1 MKAGLGVTVRTV
13 EMMNQELM
21 VLGTADGLPVLPD
34 TQYFLC
40 KRLQEGNTLADAI
53 FNVVASGHYYRG
65 ALLSGA
71 SASDDNSTSEGD
83 AALKNALFM
92 LFRTLHTFIR
102 VWRSSRTPSRL
113 CPFFYSLL
121 IILLRDYSHSLV
133 FLLSL
138 FLAPSKVLYFM
149 KSCFLFFK

>member
-1 MKAGLGVTVRTV
+1 MRAAVKAGLGVTVRTV
-13 EMMNQELM
+13 EMMNPELR

-40 KRLQEGNTLADAI
+40 KRLQETNTLADAI

-71 SASDDNSTSEGD
+71 SSSDDNSTSEGD

-92 LFRTLHTFIR
+92 
-102 VWRSSRTPSRL
+102 
-113 CPFFYSLL
+113 
-121 IILLRDYSHSLV
+121 
-133 FLLSL
+133 
-138 FLAPSKVLYFM
+138 
-149 KSCFLFFK
+149 